1 MFMRRVIIGM
11 AVSLVTFAI
20 GVGTNSIWLI
30 IFRSAPKSTVAAI
43 EHRVFRPTERESAD
57 GWYKQAYESDD
68 GAKLIVER
76 WERAS
81 SYMQY
86 RLEYRPILRISSV
99 VDNQGHKVGE
109 RAVALLPSKEYGFA
123 EVLVMWTNGPVLH
136 AIYAQSLADAEWFEK
151 SIQD

>member
-1 MFMRRVIIGM
+1 MRRIIIGV

-20 GVGTNSIWLI
+20 GVGANSIWLFV
-30 IFRSAPKSTVAAI
+30 FRSAPKSSAI
-43 EHRVFRPTERESAD
+43 EHRVFRPTERESAV
-57 GWYKQAYESDD
+57 GWYKQAYESND
-68 GAKLIVER
+68 GARLIVER
-76 WERAS
+76 WERAG

-86 RLEYRPILRISSV
+86 RLEYRSIIRISSV
-99 VDNQGHKVGE
+99 VDKHGHKVGE
-109 RAVALLPSKEYGFA
+109 RSVALLPSKEYGFA